1 MQQVQPF
8 MVSLIFATLESF
20 ASKSFF
26 GSLYSVLRWAI
37 SSCIHMNL
45 SSNTSAIL
53 ISLVRLPPGYI
64 DVTNITVTLPPLCQ
78 LQPDRVMISISAID
92 EKQADGTM
100 DFPSVTIC
108 NVNSIRISKLSKED
122 IFHVGQFFGLI
133 QNDGVSYFQAYF
145 SAPKFMFHKIG

>member
-1 MQQVQPF
+1 MGYFF
-8 MVSLIFATLESF
+8 MHTYESVIKYL
-20 ASKSFF
+20 SYPHITGKT
-26 GSLYSVLRWAI
+26 
-37 SSCIHMNL
+37 SS
-45 SSNTSAIL
+45 
-53 ISLVRLPPGYI
+53 
-64 DVTNITVTLPPLCQ
+64 TLPT
-78 LQPDRVMISISAID
+78 DRIMISISAID